1 MSKFATYTNNI
12 EISAFAE
19 TKAEITQ
26 EFFEKEGEVRR
37 GGEKLFC
44 KKVFFPFPETSAFT
58 LIELLVVIAIIAILA
73 GMLLPALNSAR
84 ERGRSA
90 KCISNL
96 KQLGQGVLLYAMDN
110 DDYYMPQTYDWNRY
124 WWGNKKSESEY
135 DFEDGFIS
143 PYLEQKNG
151 DGVFDCPSLP
161 FGKYKSLN
169 SGVSFRTTV
178 YGLNGIGLCF
188 PVSGTGASGYPWQRV
203 GGIKNP
209 SGIYLMA
216 DTAQILAGTS
226 DISSTSFL
234 DGPLYPAWGASG
246 FSDNKSYATMHF
258 RHNKKVNIAFAD
270 GHVKAEKA
278 AYIANEHST
287 GDTGYAGD
295 EENFIPYSY

>member
-1 MSKFATYTNNI
+1 MSKFATYINNI

-26 EFFEKEGEVRR
+26 EFLERMDGVRGRKGEP
-37 GGEKLFC
+37 FC
-44 KKVFFPFPETSAFT
+44 KKVSLPSLIPFT

-84 ERGRSA
+84 EKGRSA

-96 KQLGQGVLLYAMDN
+96 KQLGQGVLLYASDN

-135 DFEDGFIS
+135 DFGDGFIS
-143 PYLEQKNG
+143 PYLGQKNG

-169 SGVSFRTTV
+169 SGLSFRTTV
-178 YGLNGIGLCF
+178 YGLNGVGVCF
-188 PVSGTGASGYPWQRV
+188 PASGTGASGYPWQRA
-203 GGIKNP
+203 GSINNP
-209 SGIYLMA
+209 SNIYLMS

-246 FSDNKSYATMHF
+246 FSDNKNYATMHF
-258 RHNKKVNIAFAD
+258 RHGKKANIVFAD

-278 AYIANEHST
+278 AHIGNKHST

-295 EENFIPYSY
+295 EDNFISYSH